1 MYYETTIKRVI
12 TDKKGNDKEVAE
24 KYICDKCELF
34 AEAEHRMLEQ
44 FNNECDVTAI
54 KRSPI
59 REFANS
65 PSGLPDEA
73 IYIATIADIFVKD
86 DGSESKTKYKVALYA
101 KSVTEANRIT
111 SEYMAQGLDDMECER
126 IEKTSFIEV
135 L

>member
-34 AEAEHRMLEQ
+34 ADAEERMLEQ

-59 REFANS
+59 REFANK
-65 PSGLPDEA
+65 PCDDAA
-73 IYIATIADIFVKD
+73 IYIATITDTFVRD
-86 DGSESKTKYKVALYA
+86 DDSESKTHYKVALYA
-101 KSVTEANRIT
+101 MSVTDANKVVQ
-111 SEYMAQGLDDMECER
+111 EYMAQGLSDMECDK
-126 IEKTSFIEV
+126 IEKTTFLEV
-135 L
+135 IA